1 MREEFEIESRFDNI
15 EFKLNL
21 IQQNAKFFL
30 EMLNDQ
36 KGNTLEWV
44 IIVLISFEC
53 VLMIMEMSGA
63 GDIFFA
69 NSLKQILPSK

>member
-1 MREEFEIESRFDNI
+1 MQNV

-30 EMLNDQ
+30 EVMHSQ
-36 KGNTLEWV
+36 QSNTLEWV

-53 VLMIMEMSGA
+53 VLMILEMSGL
-63 GDIFFA
+63 GTRMFSGWLSFFLEIIEKNA
-69 NSLKQILPSK
+69 PK

>member
-1 MREEFEIESRFDNI
+1 MREEFEIDSRFENI

-44 IIVLISFEC
+44 IIVLIMFEC
-53 VLMIMEMSGA
+53 ILMIMEMSGA
-63 GDIFFA
+63 GDVVFA
-69 NSLKQILPSK
+69 TFLKSILPPK